1 MACALVGAT
10 IIVNPN
16 RVDSWRKPK
25 SLIEYLLGADP
36 RCICD
41 CCPYGEAISSA
52 IIVDFFFLDYSQFL
66 PFLFLNSSIQPAARS
81 LGTTLIVAN
90 PSTTSGLPLPST
102 LPKVIFLPTL
112 INPPADVSI

>member
-16 RVDSWRKPK
+16 RVGSWRKPK

-52 IIVDFFFLDYSQFL
+52 IIVDFFFGL
-66 PFLFLNSSIQPAARS
+66 SSIFAFPLLKFLDPACS
-81 LGTTLIVAN
+81 TVLGNYADRGQ
-90 PSTTSGLPLPST
+90 S
-102 LPKVIFLPTL
+102 
-112 INPPADVSI
+112 INDFWLAAAQYLTQSHLLADLD